1 MDYIVVTTTTEN
13 AADALRIAD
22 ALVERHLAGC
32 VQIVG
37 PIQSVYR
44 WQGEV
49 EHAEEYRCEIKTR
62 ATKFTA
68 IGDLLSEIHPY
79 DVPEI
84 IAVPLVNISA
94 DYRKWLDEQMQGSS

>member
-1 MDYIVVTTTTEN
+1 MDYIVITTTTEN

-22 ALVERHLAGC
+22 ALLERHLAGC

-44 WQGEV
+44 WQGKI
-49 EHAEEYRCEIKTR
+49 EHAEEYRCEIKTW
-62 ATKFTA
+62 ATKFSA
-68 IGDLLSEIHPY
+68 IGDFLSEVHPY

-94 DYRKWLDEQMQGSS
+94 DYRKWLDEQLQDS

>member
-1 MDYIVVTTTTEN
+1 MDYIVITTTTEN
-13 AADALRIAD
+13 VADAHRIAD
-22 ALVERHLAGC
+22 ALLERHLAAC

-37 PIQSVYR
+37 PIKSVYR
-44 WQGEV
+44 WQGKV

-62 ATKFTA
+62 ATKFSA
-68 IGDLLSEIHPY
+68 IGDFLSEVHPY

-94 DYRKWLDEQMQGSS
+94 DYRNWLDEQLQGS

>member
-44 WQGEV
+44 WQAEV

-62 ATKFTA
+62 ATNFAA
-68 IGDLLSEIHPY
+68 IRDLLREVHPY

-84 IAVPLVNISA
+84 IAVPLVNLSA
-94 DYRKWLDEQMQGSS
+94 DYRNWLDEQLQDS

>member
-1 MDYIVVTTTTEN
+1 MDYIVITTTTEN
-13 AADALRIAD
+13 VADAHRIAD
-22 ALVERHLAGC
+22 ALVERHLAAC

-62 ATKFTA
+62 ATKFSD
-68 IGDLLSEIHPY
+68 IGDLLNEVHPY

-94 DYRKWLDEQMQGSS
+94 DYRKWLDEQLQGA

>member
-1 MDYIVVTTTTEN
+1 MDYIVITTTTEN
-13 AADALRIAD
+13 ASDAHRIAD
-22 ALVERHLAGC
+22 ALIEHHLAAC

-44 WQGEV
+44 WQGKV

-62 ATKFTA
+62 ATNFAA
-68 IGDLLSEIHPY
+68 ISDVLRELHPY

-84 IAVPLVNISA
+84 IAIPLVNISA
-94 DYRKWLDEQMQGSS
+94 DYGKWLDEQLQGS